1 MNNSK
6 DFYFWLPRVICIA
19 AILFVSMFAL
29 DSFGPGLTIW
39 QQIGGFLI
47 HLIPS
52 YVLIALLVVAWKWE
66 YVGGLLYIV
75 LGLIFSV
82 FIFNINFV
90 RNQFSFGQ
98 SLFNALII
106 AFPFV
111 VAGYLF
117 IVSHNRKKKAGQQ

>member
-117 IVSHNRKKKAGQQ
+117 IVSHNRKKKVGQQ

>member
-39 QQIGGFLI
+39 QQILGFLI

-117 IVSHNRKKKAGQQ
+117 ILSNKRKKKAGQQ